1 MANEKEQAVLKV
13 LKGSTN
19 PLTGRD
25 VFRKMDR
32 TVAPRSADVNKAL
45 KNLVESHAV
54 SKLDGTTP
62 TYRVVAGAGGV
73 SPVGVPP
80 PGTECD
86 DGGDAASAGPLTN
99 GGRAQQRV
107 PASGGSAP
115 RDQEIQDAIEN
126 YMRNCGTWKTAAEV
140 LGALK
145 DAGVLPR
152 DSSKSQVNR
161 ALYALLKRDK
171 VVVEESSIPRFKSA
185 TMERT
190 AEDDLKEI
198 CDNHADLVSPPHIST
213 SPRRSEG
220 GVTDRYVATVEVHRV
235 PAELESGASRPHNP
249 QNSCKKTSTPEP
261 TPKAAVVKACYLVLQ
276 ELTKGKH
283 VPKAL
288 KQAAV
293 RATFAAYNRS
303 LFLQRLAPYTNP
315 DEEDHLEFKGSEN
328 ERDEKW
334 TKKKA
339 LDALKKHG
347 DFFVYALNTWFV
359 DDSKGIP
366 GFNPK
371 LVLGVHD
378 KGLMHG
384 IQLTEIQGDKDQE
397 RHKFETVLRECVTSS
412 VREKAGTDCEW
423 GRHFSVHVDKLAVD
437 NKVPNSQ
444 MYVIATV
451 ILDAEGAAAHA
462 RAQPSF
468 EGLVSWH
475 KEENKKYRD
484 GASTRDVPP
493 DLVEKLK
500 QAQGHPREM

>member
-1 MANEKEQAVLKV
+1 MTASQ
-13 LKGSTN
+13 
-19 PLTGRD
+19 
-25 VFRKMDR
+25 
-32 TVAPRSADVNKAL
+32 
-45 KNLVESHAV
+45 
-54 SKLDGTTP
+54 
-62 TYRVVAGAGGV
+62 
-73 SPVGVPP
+73 VPP

-86 DGGDAASAGPLTN
+86 DGGDAASAGPPTN

-161 ALYALLKRDK
+161 ALYALEKAGK
-171 VVVEESSIPRFKSA
+171 VVDEKGEQSSIPRFKSA

-198 CDNHADLVSPPHIST
+198 CDKHADLVSPPHISA
-213 SPRRSEG
+213 SPWRSEG
-220 GVTDRYVATVEVHRV
+220 AVTDRYVATVEVHIKAGCSS
-235 PAELESGASRPHNP
+235 P
-249 QNSCKKTSTPEP
+249 CKQKSTPEP
-261 TPKAAVVKACYLVLQ
+261 TPEAAIVKACYLMLQ
-276 ELTKGKH
+276 RLAKGKK

-293 RATFAAYNRS
+293 RATSAAYNRS
-303 LFLQRLAPYTNP
+303 LFLRRLAPYTNP

-328 ERDEKW
+328 EIAEKW
-334 TKKKA
+334 TKKNA

-347 DFFVYALNTWFV
+347 NFFVYALNTWLI

-366 GFNPK
+366 GFDPK

-384 IQLTEIQGDKDQE
+384 IQLTEIQGDKEQV

-423 GRHFSVHVDKLAVD
+423 GRHLTVHVSV
-437 NKVPNSQ
+437 
-444 MYVIATV
+444 
-451 ILDAEGAAAHA
+451 AHDETNA
-462 RAQPSF
+462 NFSYMPTLLSPHSA
-468 EGLVSWH
+468 L
-475 KEENKKYRD
+475 
-484 GASTRDVPP
+484 
-493 DLVEKLK
+493 
-500 QAQGHPREM
+500 